1 MELELKIL
9 IGGLIISG
17 LWFMIQEHRAEQK
30 RKERHQKDLHE
41 SFKANVIKFKK
52 GGTNDFN

>member
-9 IGGLIISG
+9 IGGFLISG
-17 LWFMIQEHRAEQK
+17 AWFMYQDYNDRKKEELRQK
-30 RKERHQKDLHE
+30 KLNT

-52 GGTNDFN
+52 

>member
-9 IGGLIISG
+9 IGGFLICG
-17 LWFMIQEHRAEQK
+17 AWFMYQDYSDRKKEELRQK
-30 RKERHQKDLHE
+30 KLNT

-52 GGTNDFN
+52 

>member
-9 IGGLIISG
+9 IGGFLIFG
-17 LWFMIQEHRAEQK
+17 AWFMYQDYSDRKKEELRQK
-30 RKERHQKDLHE
+30 KLNT

-52 GGTNDFN
+52 

>member
-1 MELELKIL
+1 MELKIL
-9 IGGLIISG
+9 IGGIIISG
-17 LWFMIQEHRAEQK
+17 AWFMYQDYQDRKKEDLRQK
-30 RKERHQKDLHE
+30 KLNT